1 MTPKEKVIGLWNDMD
16 KQNWC
21 SLHTY
26 FEDDAIINWN
36 NTNESFNVEEFV
48 RANSE
53 YPGDWSI
60 KIERLECIENLVVSV
75 VKVQLKN
82 DDLSFHATSFFEF
95 NSNKIKQLNE
105 YWGDDGKAPQWRID
119 KKIGKPINYN

>member
-1 MTPKEKVIGLWNDMD
+1 MTPKEKIIGLWNDMD

-21 SLHTY
+21 NLHTY
-26 FEDDAIINWN
+26 FEDDAIIKWN

-95 NSNKIKQLNE
+95 NNNKIKQLNE

-119 KKIGKPINYN
+119 KEIGKPIN